1 MEPKAVQEIAAAL
14 SAEFGTK
21 VLGVTEDEYGNV
33 LVKVQ
38 ENSLYTRE
46 FGVSRWG
53 KMEGI
58 VDDVRKELKH
68 IVRRNGGGETGD
80 TGWNNEV

>member
-1 MEPKAVQEIAAAL
+1 MELQEIAAAL

-33 LVKVQ
+33 RVRIR

-46 FGVSRWG
+46 FGVNRYTPV
-53 KMEGI
+53 EE
-58 VDDVRKELKH
+58 VFEHVAKELGHTKK
-68 IVRRNGGGETGD
+68 RNAGGETGD
-80 TGWNNEV
+80 TGWNNED